1 MAREARKRGHALSD
15 ASATAYFAGRHGTPD
30 DATIAAFSEVLR
42 IPESEIRKA
51 AGVTAV
57 GEPWIPPQSSRYL
70 RDDQRAALEQ
80 LISTMVEREEGG
92 GAHDG
97 AAAKTQAAS
106 AADPVI
112 DPAVGT
118 GGFTALIVKRYLK
131 QAEGDAATA
140 ASLLAHDGAKGANT
154 DPGTWNAA
162 LGELFEMIPPE
173 KDLELPEDVAARRSK
188 DFPPPMLDS

>member
-92 GAHDG
+92 GAHADR
-97 AAAKTQAAS
+97 AAPKN
-106 AADPVI
+106 P
-112 DPAVGT
+112 PAPGPAHQPGNVRN
-118 GGFTALIVKRYLK
+118 LP
-131 QAEGDAATA
+131 TA
-140 ASLLAHDGAKGANT
+140 ASKTPTEPSVSKRRRRQDEAAEASQDDGGM
-154 DPGTWNAA
+154 DP
-162 LGELFEMIPPE
+162 L
-173 KDLELPEDVAARRSK
+173 
-188 DFPPPMLDS
+188 